1 MNSNLEHIY
10 CGDPQGSILGPLIF
24 LIYINDLDRAIRYC
38 LVHHFSFDT
47 NLLNYNNSLKRIN
60 KQVKQDL
67 KNLTNWLNANKIC
80 LNISKTEVV
89 LLKSSRKLKDILL
102 KLKLNGNKFYPI
114 NSVKYLGIKIDEN
127 LNWK

>member
-1 MNSNLEHIY
+1 MEHIY

-89 LLKSSRKLKDILL
+89 LLKSSRKLKDVLL

>member
-1 MNSNLEHIY
+1 MEHIY

-67 KNLTNWLNANKIC
+67 KNLTNWLHANKIC

-89 LLKSSRKLKDILL
+89 LLKSSRKLKDVLL